1 MQQVY
6 SEVVQRQVAVLA
18 FGAVVIFV
26 PAVHC
31 AGVGYGA
38 LIEAVHPIGHGHV
51 GQYGAV
57 INVLNSGWIPDLC
70 TDSYPDSTR

>member
-51 GQYGAV
+51 DHDGAV
-57 INVLNSGWIPDLC
+57 TGVLNPGWIPDLG
-70 TDSYPDSTR
+70 TDSCPNGSR